1 MKLSK
6 EDLKKEIA
14 ELVENEDA
22 QIKLLEDV
30 EDSFEVVESEQND
43 EIESLKK
50 DLLARDDEIAELK
63 RKYKER
69 FLKGEEVEVAEEK
82 TEDATEDITE
92 EVVEEPR
99 KYEDLFDEEGEL
111 K

>member
-6 EDLKKEIA
+6 EELKKEIA

-69 FLKGEEVEVAEEK
+69 FLKGEEVEEVAEEK
-82 TEDATEDITE
+82 TEDITE
-92 EVVEEPR
+92 EVIEEPR

>member
-6 EDLKKEIA
+6 EELKKEIA

-30 EDSFEVVESEQND
+30 EDSFETVESEQND

-50 DLLARDDEIAELK
+50 DLLAKDEELAELK

-69 FLKGEEVEVAEEK
+69 FLKGEEVEEVAEE
-82 TEDATEDITE
+82 TTEDITE

>member
-50 DLLARDDEIAELK
+50 DLLARDEEIAELK

-69 FLKGEEVEVAEEK
+69 FLKGEEIEEV

-92 EVVEEPR
+92 EVIEEPR
-99 KYEDLFDEEGEL
+99 KYEDLFDEEGEI

>member
-30 EDSFEVVESEQND
+30 EDSFEVVEAEQND

-50 DLLARDDEIAELK
+50 DLLAKDDEIAELK

-69 FLKGEEVEVAEEK
+69 FLKGEEIEDV

-92 EVVEEPR
+92 EVIEEPR
-99 KYEDLFDEEGEL
+99 KYEDLFDEEGEI

>member
-6 EDLKKEIA
+6 DELKKEIA

-30 EDSFEVVESEQND
+30 EDSFEVVEAEQND

-50 DLLARDDEIAELK
+50 DLLAKDDELAELK
-63 RKYKER
+63 AKYKER
-69 FLKGEEVEVAEEK
+69 FLKGEEVEEVSEES
-82 TEDATEDITE
+82 ATDDITE
-92 EVVEEPR
+92 EVIEEPR
-99 KYEDLFDEEGEL
+99 KYEDLFDEEGEI

>member
-6 EDLKKEIA
+6 DELKKEIA

-50 DLLARDDEIAELK
+50 DLLAKDDEIAELK

-69 FLKGEEVEVAEEK
+69 FLKGDEVAEEVV
-82 TEDATEDITE
+82 EEPATEDITE
-92 EVVEEPR
+92 EVIEEPR

>member
-6 EDLKKEIA
+6 EELKKEIA

-69 FLKGEEVEVAEEK
+69 FLKGEEVEEVAEEDK
-82 TEDATEDITE
+82 TEDITE

>member
-50 DLLARDDEIAELK
+50 DLLAKDDEIAELK

-69 FLKGEEVEVAEEK
+69 FLKGEEIEDV

-92 EVVEEPR
+92 EVIEEPR
-99 KYEDLFDEEGEL
+99 KYEDLFDEEGEI

>member
-6 EDLKKEIA
+6 EELKKEIA
-14 ELVENEDA
+14 ELVENEDV
-22 QIKLLEDV
+22 QIKLLEDI
-30 EDSFEVVESEQND
+30 EDSFEVAEVVEEDTTEVDALKSEL
-43 EIESLKK
+43 ESK
-50 DLLARDDEIAELK
+50 DSELAELK

-69 FLKGEEVEVAEEK
+69 FLVGEEAEDVTEDAVEEVAEEV
-82 TEDATEDITE
+82 A
-92 EVVEEPR
+92 EEPR

>member
-50 DLLARDDEIAELK
+50 DLLAKDDEIAELK

-69 FLKGEEVEVAEEK
+69 FLKGEEVEEV

-92 EVVEEPR
+92 EVIEEPR
-99 KYEDLFDEEGEL
+99 KYEDLFDEEGEI

>member
-50 DLLARDDEIAELK
+50 DLLARDEELAELK

-69 FLKGEEVEVAEEK
+69 FLKGEEIEDV

-92 EVVEEPR
+92 EVIEEPR
-99 KYEDLFDEEGEL
+99 KYEDLFDEEGEI

>member
-6 EDLKKEIA
+6 DELKKEIA

-50 DLLARDDEIAELK
+50 DLLARDEEIAELK

-69 FLKGEEVEVAEEK
+69 FLKGEEVEEV

-92 EVVEEPR
+92 EVIEEPR
-99 KYEDLFDEEGEL
+99 KYEDLFDEEGEI

>member
-6 EDLKKEIA
+6 DELKKEIA

-69 FLKGEEVEVAEEK
+69 FLKGEEVEEVSEEK
-82 TEDATEDITE
+82 TEDITE
-92 EVVEEPR
+92 EVIEEPR